1 MNIRTLVDVEIEERL
16 EQMSKLEPE
25 SEAYKANNDAV
36 LKLMDRSLKMEELDI
51 RSKENEVKL
60 AQIIEDRKAKKIDS
74 WLRLAGI
81 VVPAGVAFTGGLI
94 FSVIERTE
102 VNASTP
108 TKEFLKRLLRLS

>member
-25 SEAYKANNDAV
+25 SEAYKANSDAV

-51 RSKENEVKL
+51 QSKENEVKL
-60 AQIIEDRKAKKIDS
+60 AQIIEERQAKKVDN
-74 WLRLAGI
+74 WLRFAGI
-81 VVPAGVAFTGGLI
+81 AVPAGVAFIGGLV

-102 VNASTP
+102 VNTSTP
-108 TKEFLKRLLRLS
+108 TKEFLKRILRLS